1 MELIFD
7 FFIKQRDG
15 KLPLTGNS
23 KQDDVVDLNIQYS

>member
-15 KLPLTGNS
+15 KLLLTGNS
-23 KQDDVVDLNIQYS
+23 KQDDVVDLNIQDC